1 MPSER
6 FLFTSNLWVSLYKDT
21 RIAFDHTEHAVAAHH
36 FEEKSQRSRREINL
50 QSLTNSENEEAWRTS
65 YQALKDAVSDSHT
78 QLEYHVVETEEK

>member
-21 RIAFDHTEHAVAAHH
+21 RIAFDHTEHALAAHH

-65 YQALKDAVSDSHT
+65 YRALKNVVIESHM
-78 QLEYHVVETEEK
+78 QLEYRVETEQK